1 MSVLWG
7 AISCEY
13 ISNNPPQAVVAGIIS
28 VSLIVFYQLK
38 CRLDGLKIG
47 QDVRP
52 FSLNGVDKGGDLV
65 EEALGV
71 NGVAREDGRETVVT
85 VQVLDRL
92 TTGTDFFHRDASN
105 NWLSV
110 SKNQLLALIQTVGAR
125 RGVDRE

>member
-13 ISNNPPQAVVAGIIS
+13 ISNNPPQAVVGIIS

-38 CRLDGLKIG
+38 CRLDGLEIG
-47 QDVRP
+47 QIVCP
-52 FSLNGVDKGGDLV
+52 FALDGVDKGGDLV

-71 NGVAREDGRETVVT
+71 NGVAGEDRGETVVT
-85 VQVLDRL
+85 MQIFDRL
-92 TTGTDFFHRDASN
+92 TARTDFFHRDASD

-110 SKNQLLALIQTVGAR
+110 SKNQLLALIQTVSAR
-125 RGVDRE
+125 VGVDGE